1 MSNGNFKNDLSYGIK
16 YEERTQSKI
25 VDKYNY
31 KIIKIS
37 QGNSPKYDFK
47 ALDKINNKKLKYE
60 VKTTSQ
66 EYQTVF
72 IEFKNGNNKPSGI
85 NKTTSHFY
93 IFVDVSK
100 KEDDNEKYYLIQ
112 TIKLKKIIEENTIKI
127 IPNRYKNAWG
137 YIVKKNIIIAA
148 SVEL

>member
-1 MSNGNFKNDLSYGIK
+1 MSNGTFKNDLLYGIK
-16 YEERTQSKI
+16 YEERTQLKI
-25 VDKYNY
+25 LDKYNY

-47 ALDKINNKKLKYE
+47 ALDKINKKKIKYE

-66 EYQTVF
+66 EYQTIF
-72 IEFKNGNNKPSGI
+72 IEFKNGDNEASGI

-100 KEDDNEKYYLIQ
+100 NEDDNEKYYSIQ
-112 TIKLKKIIEENTIKI
+112 TTKLKKIIEENTIKI
-127 IPNRYKNAWG
+127 IPNRYNNAWG